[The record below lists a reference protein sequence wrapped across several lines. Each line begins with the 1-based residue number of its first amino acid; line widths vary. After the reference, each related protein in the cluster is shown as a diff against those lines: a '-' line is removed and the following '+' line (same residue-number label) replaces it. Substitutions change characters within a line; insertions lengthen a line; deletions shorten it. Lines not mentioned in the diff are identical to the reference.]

1 MQNGESNMGMT
12 SNASADASNNKVA
25 DTPVEREQQLGLENL
40 GLEIERLREQFPN
53 TQDLYREV
61 CVLMFFRH
69 GTTPTANKLY
79 QLVRKGSMSAPAEA
93 LASFWEHLREKSR
106 VRIEHPDLPQ
116 ALKTAAGELT
126 AALWSSAQHLA
137 QDTLAAFRRDA
148 QLAVETATLERASA
162 QAERDA
168 GQVRLQDQQTIA
180 AEALRRIVALE
191 QEAAGMASTNRALAA
206 QLQHAQDDAAANRHA
221 HQQQLLEARREFAAE
236 LDKLRAANR
245 LADERSLANDTRALL
260 EIDRERTM
268 GVKLQKELDA
278 VRAAAIQ
285 AASQAAERHRSDVA
299 ALQQQLGDLRQ
310 QAGVAQG
317 HLQAAISGR
326 DAIALEL
333 KAAQAQSA
341 VAAAVAAANTAAA
354 AAALH
359 AELNSLQRQNE
370 ESRRMLAEVQLQLKG
385 RRSRVYRKPGG

>member
-1 MQNGESNMGMT
+1 MGMS
-12 SNASADASNNKVA
+12 SNASAEPLADA
-25 DTPVEREQQLGLENL
+25 PIERNQQLSLD
-40 GLEIERLREQFPN
+40 IERLREQFPH

-93 LASFWEHLREKSR
+93 LATFWENLREKSR

-137 QDTLAAFRRDA
+137 QETLAAFRLDA
-148 QLAVETATLERASA
+148 QLAVETATLELACA

-168 GQVRLQDQQTIA
+168 GQVRLQNQEKIG
-180 AEALRRIVALE
+180 AEARHQIGSLE
-191 QEAAGMASTNRALAA
+191 QQLAGLTATHLALAG
-206 QLQHAQDDAAANRHA
+206 QLQQAKDDAAAHQQA
-221 HQQQLLEARREFAAE
+221 HQQLLLEARREFTVD
-236 LDKLRAANR
+236 LDQLRAANR
-245 LADERSLANDTRALL
+245 LADERSLANETRALL

-268 GVKLQKELDA
+268 AAKLQKELDG

-285 AASQAAERHRSDVA
+285 AAIQAVERHRSDMA
-299 ALQQQLGDLRQ
+299 ALQQQLGDQRQ

-317 HLQAAISGR
+317 HLQAATASR

-333 KAAQAQSA
+333 KVAQTQS
-341 VAAAVAAANTAAA
+341 AAA
-354 AAALH
+354 AMELSALRT
-359 AELNSLQRQNE
+359 ETKSWQRESE
-370 ESRRMLAEVQLQLKG
+370 EARRMLAELPLKG
-385 RRSRVYRKPGG
+385 RASRVYRQFSSKQAAP